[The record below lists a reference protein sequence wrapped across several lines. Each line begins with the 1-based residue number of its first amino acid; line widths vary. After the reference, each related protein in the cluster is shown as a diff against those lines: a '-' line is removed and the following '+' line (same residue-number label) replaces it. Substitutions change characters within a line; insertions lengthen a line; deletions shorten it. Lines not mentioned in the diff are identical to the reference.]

1 MKSVMCITGGAGC
14 LGRGIAACFSRKYQV
29 ILLDMDEKILSI
41 TGEKLDCDFQ
51 VCDVTDPDSVNEAI
65 SYIHKKYHQIDCLIN
80 AAGIYIDGEIEKN
93 DPELIKK
100 VMEVNSFGPMNLCHF
115 VVPFMKKQKSGTILN
130 INSTAGL
137 HPKALNS
144 VYHASKWALTG
155 FTQSLQL
162 ELVEFGIKVTDID
175 PGVMNTKFTAGTN
188 TDLCKSIDIH
198 EVIRAIEF
206 VLSYDKDTYIPEI
219 VIKHI

>member
-1 MKSVMCITGGAGC
+1 MKPVMCITGGAGC
-14 LGRGIAACFSRKYQV
+14 LGRGIAACFSEKYEV
-29 ILLDMDEKILSI
+29 IILDLDQKILSI
-41 TGEKLDCDFQ
+41 TAEKLGCDFKI
-51 VCDVTDPDSVNEAI
+51 CDVTSPESVDRAI

-100 VMEVNSFGPMNLCHF
+100 VIEVNSFGPINLCHF
-115 VVPFMKKQKSGTILN
+115 VVPLMKKNKGGNILN

-137 HPKALNS
+137 HPKAFNS

-162 ELVEFGIKVTDID
+162 ELAEFGIKVTDIN
-175 PGVMNTKFTAGTN
+175 PGVMNTKFTLGTDTN
-188 TDLCKSIDIH
+188 LSKSMDIH
-198 EVIRAIEF
+198 EVIRVIEF
-206 VLSYDKDTYIPEI
+206 VLSYDKNTYIPQI
-219 VIKHI
+219 VVKHL

>member
-1 MKSVMCITGGAGC
+1 
-14 LGRGIAACFSRKYQV
+14 
-29 ILLDMDEKILSI
+29 
-41 TGEKLDCDFQ
+41 
-51 VCDVTDPDSVNEAI
+51 
-65 SYIHKKYHQIDCLIN
+65 
-80 AAGIYIDGEIEKN
+80 
-93 DPELIKK
+93 
-100 VMEVNSFGPMNLCHF
+100 
-115 VVPFMKKQKSGTILN
+115 LN

-162 ELVEFGIKVTDID
+162 ELAEFGIKVTDIS
-175 PGVMNTKFTAGTN
+175 PGLMNTKFTKDSEI
-188 TDLCKSIDIH
+188 DLSKAVDIH

-219 VIKHI
+219 IIKHL

>member
-1 MKSVMCITGGAGC
+1 MKPVMCITGGAGC
-14 LGRGIAACFSRKYQV
+14 LGRGIAACFSQKYQV
-29 ILLDMDEKILSI
+29 ILLDIEQKVLSI
-41 TGEKLDCDFQ
+41 IAEKLECDFQ
-51 VCDVTDPDSVNEAI
+51 VCDVTSPESVDKAI

-80 AAGIYIDGEIEKN
+80 AAGIYIDGGIDEN
-93 DPELIKK
+93 DPVLIKK
-100 VMEVNSFGPMNLCHF
+100 VIEINSFGPMNLCHY
-115 VVPFMKKQKSGTILN
+115 VVPLMKKNKNGVILN

-137 HPKALNS
+137 HPKANNS

-162 ELVEFGIKVTDID
+162 ELAEFGIKVTDIN

-188 TDLCKSIDIH
+188 IDLSGSMDIH
-198 EVIRAIEF
+198 EVIRTIEF

-219 VIKHI
+219 VIKHL

>member
-1 MKSVMCITGGAGC
+1 MCITGGAGA
-14 LGRGIAACFSRKYQV
+14 LGRGIAACFAKKYQV
-29 ILLDMDEKILSI
+29 IILDVDEKVLSI
-41 TGEKLDCDFQ
+41 TAEKLDVDCQ
-51 VCDVTDPDSVNEAI
+51 VCDVTDAASVSNAI
-65 SYIHKKYHQIDCLIN
+65 SYVYKKYRQIDCLIN

-93 DPELIKK
+93 DPELMKK
-100 VMEVNSFGPMNLCHF
+100 VVEVNSFGPMNMCHY
-115 VVPFMKKQKSGTILN
+115 VVEEMKKQKSGTILN

-162 ELVEFGIKVTDID
+162 ELAEFGIKVTDIS
-175 PGVMNTKFTAGTN
+175 PGLMNTKFTKDSEI
-188 TDLCKSIDIH
+188 DLSKAVDIH

-219 VIKHI
+219 IIKHL